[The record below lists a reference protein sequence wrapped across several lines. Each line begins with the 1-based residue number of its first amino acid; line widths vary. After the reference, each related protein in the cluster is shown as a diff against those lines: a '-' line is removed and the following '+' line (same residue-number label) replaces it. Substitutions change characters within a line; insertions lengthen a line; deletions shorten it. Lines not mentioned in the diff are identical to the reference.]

1 MSQASP
7 TVQAMQE
14 KSIPGDGSRD
24 NVFAA
29 LTALMAPE
37 PREPGRAH
45 ARPDAAPEPAAA
57 GPGRRA
63 PPHRYQP
70 HAAVNG
76 RVHQGGT
83 LRHPPGRAGPDVH
96 GRTHLKSWVRRRGWW
111 CSSCFRRGI
120 IVMVKPSL

>member
-24 NVFAA
+24 SVLVA

-37 PREPGRAH
+37 PREPGRAR

-63 PPHRYQP
+63 PPHHRIGPRPSQRGGDVQHPAQP
-70 HAAVNG
+70 GTSSDHIHPSVAEMFSILLSQVGPQAG
-76 RVHQGGT
+76 R
-83 LRHPPGRAGPDVH
+83 LRP
-96 GRTHLKSWVRRRGWW
+96 
-111 CSSCFRRGI
+111 
-120 IVMVKPSL
+120 